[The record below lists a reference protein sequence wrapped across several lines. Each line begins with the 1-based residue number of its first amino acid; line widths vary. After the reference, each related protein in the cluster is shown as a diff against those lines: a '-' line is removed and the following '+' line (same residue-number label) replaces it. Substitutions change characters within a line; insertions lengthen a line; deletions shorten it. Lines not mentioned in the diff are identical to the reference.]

1 MCRFI
6 LGVLVVISLFC
17 GIWTYLGE
25 DAFMWALI
33 LGLVIPGLGL
43 ILLPKRGVQHAYRN
57 LYRKVA
63 IIIVLGVGILGMA
76 GLYVLAQILPSDAS
90 DLAIYAGLGF
100 IGMAI
105 IGLSFLMAYA
115 TVVPPTRRRD
125 WLKKHFPEVIKAIK
139 RYMQKGDLLEDY
151 TPILRIG
158 GKRYFLIYYHDKG
171 NVDVLRGILLLDEK
185 GRRVKDEK
193 MLRLAA
199 KCKHL
204 ALKTIDF
211 SKSQRRAALVDSWAQ
226 TMPGL
231 RTTFEWLRK
240 NGQQIEAISEQARSD
255 LGVLLEGQDDLFTLM
270 TLNRDANLLEAQWA
284 KDHGLGRLTEVAV
297 EDVLDLEKRLL
308 ELTQPIVQ
316 MAQRIRELEQPAERL
331 AKVLTEL
338 PAVPQRKMMVEALL
352 GIADGA
358 RTVYGW
364 VEKREYGWI
373 DEEHLKAYRA
383 RNTYADQVD
392 ARLRRAE
399 ARV

>member
-1 MCRFI
+1 MCRFLLALI
-6 LGVLVVISLFC
+6 IVISLLIGLWSFI
-17 GIWTYLGE
+17 G
-25 DAFMWALI
+25 DAFMWVLV
-33 LGLVIPGLGL
+33 LGIVVPGLGL
-43 ILLPKRGVQHAYRN
+43 IFLPKRGVQHAYGN
-57 LYRKVA
+57 WYKLQAV
-63 IIIVLGVGILGMA
+63 IVIGLFVGGFMAMAWVLLALDLPEPYATYAILG
-76 GLYVLAQILPSDAS
+76 
-90 DLAIYAGLGF
+90 AIVIVVGG
-100 IGMAI
+100 
-105 IGLSFLMAYA
+105 AYA
-115 TVVPPTRRRD
+115 YGWLMGPPTRRRG
-125 WLKKHFPEVIKAIK
+125 WLKKHFPGVAQAIK

-211 SKSQRRAALVDSWAQ
+211 SKSQRRAALVDSWVQ

-240 NGQQIEAISEQARSD
+240 NRQQIEAISEQARSD

-270 TLNRDANLLEAQWA
+270 TLNRDANLLEARWA